1 MLALAWANLLHGKTR
16 AAISVLAVG
25 LGIMLML
32 ISKGLANGSIAEV
45 AERMQ
50 SVDAE
55 LVILPA
61 QDNIIFTNSAPFP
74 LGLQR
79 FIEKQADDAGTLAA
93 AVIPVFFGQIHMGGQ
108 QQRLFGVDP
117 AQMELFLGKRKIL
130 AGKVFDRAVEFARRL
145 EDPATELPD
154 SDAPE
159 AVYNEFL
166 DPGLELVI
174 DERLQRVG
182 RIDERTGAHVPYA
195 LGDEIKVMGRPFRIV
210 GVVEAG
216 VAGRVFAPLQVLREI
231 ALAGERKASMFFVK
245 LRPGADPV
253 YSADRLAAALGS
265 AARVELKSDY
275 GALLHESFAQVDMYM
290 NASSGLALVV
300 CFLFILLT
308 MYTIVIQR
316 TREIGI
322 LKALG
327 VTRFDL
333 LRMSIYEALLI
344 SVAGVSVGIGL
355 SYFARWGLLAV
366 KPLLTV
372 ALTPD
377 LLLLAVAVG
386 VLGGVLS
393 ALYPGYRA
401 ARLDPALAL
410 SYE

>member
-1 MLALAWANLLHGKTR
+1 MLALAWANLMHGKTR
-16 AAISVLAVG
+16 TIISVLAVG

-61 QDNIIFTNSAPFP
+61 QDNIIFTSSAPFP
-74 LGLQR
+74 HSLQC
-79 FIEKQADDAGTLAA
+79 FIEKQADDVGPLASD
-93 AVIPVFFGQIHMGGQ
+93 VIPVFFGQLHMGGQ

-117 AQMELFLGKRKIL
+117 KQMDLFLGNRKVL
-130 AGKVFDRAVEFARRL
+130 EGKLFDRAGVFARQL
-145 EDPATELPD
+145 EDPDAEFPPAD
-154 SDAPE
+154 SPE
-159 AVYNEFL
+159 SVYNAFL
-166 DPGLELVI
+166 EPGLELVI

-182 RIDERTGAHVPYA
+182 RLDERTGQRVPYV
-195 LGDEIKVMGRPFRIV
+195 LGDQIRVMGRPFRIV
-210 GVVEAG
+210 GVVETG
-216 VAGRVFAPLQVLREI
+216 VAGRVFAPLQVLREV

-245 LRPGADPV
+245 LRHGIDPV
-253 YSADRLAAALGS
+253 HAADRLSAALGT
-265 AARVELKSDY
+265 AARVELKNDY

-327 VTRFDL
+327 VTRLDL
-333 LRMSIYEALLI
+333 LRMSIHEALMI
-344 SVAGVSVGIGL
+344 SIAGVGVGIAL
-355 SYFARWGLLAV
+355 SYLARWALLTA

-372 ALTPD
+372 ALTPQ
-377 LLLLAVAVG
+377 LLMLAACIG
-386 VLGGVLS
+386 VVGGVLS

-401 ARLDPALAL
+401 ARLDPATAL